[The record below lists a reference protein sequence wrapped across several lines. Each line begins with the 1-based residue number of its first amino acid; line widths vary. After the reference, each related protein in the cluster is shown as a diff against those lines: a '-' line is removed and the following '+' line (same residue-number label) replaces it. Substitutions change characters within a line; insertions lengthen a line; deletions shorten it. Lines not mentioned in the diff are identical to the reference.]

1 MLCLDMATSV
11 SQTLNET
18 REVIYGET
26 REVVYGDFDNV
37 GKFSMEHL
45 GQLMTKMDSRLS
57 HIEIFVK
64 KIDEVQFSL
73 KSITSKINTLEA
85 DVKKIENFNKDL
97 EGSVQ
102 GMSNLYDVVKQS
114 CDKNKNDI
122 TQVKSSFT
130 SIVNDNK
137 SIRDE
142 IESLRKDR
150 EELKA
155 AITDLQCRSM
165 KYNLIFSGLVENN
178 NENTEGVVRDFIYNE
193 LQIEREMQFCNVH
206 RFGRRRNSNPR
217 PIVARFLYNSDLV
230 MVRDRA
236 YRLKGKPYSIHE
248 QFPSS
253 VEDRRKKLYPVAKRA
268 RQAGRKTRMV
278 RDKLFI
284 DGKLYEESDPPQT
297 DPRSY
302 RDVVNVQPTPNRNR
316 NSLRSAHPTRHS
328 EPKERN
334 SKPAPKRPRAPST
347 PTSDNH
353 PEADISTQ

>member
-1 MLCLDMATSV
+1 
-11 SQTLNET
+11 
-18 REVIYGET
+18 
-26 REVVYGDFDNV
+26 
-37 GKFSMEHL
+37 
-45 GQLMTKMDSRLS
+45 
-57 HIEIFVK
+57 
-64 KIDEVQFSL
+64 
-73 KSITSKINTLEA
+73 
-85 DVKKIENFNKDL
+85 
-97 EGSVQ
+97 
-102 GMSNLYDVVKQS
+102 MSNLYDVVKQS

-122 TQVKSSFT
+122 THVKSSFT
-130 SIVNDNK
+130 SIVSDNK

-165 KYNLIFSGLVENN
+165 KYNLIFSGLVENS
-178 NENTEGVVRDFIYNE
+178 NENTEGVLRDFVYNE
-193 LQIEREMQFCNVH
+193 LQIDREMEFCNVH
-206 RFGRRRNSNPR
+206 RFGRRRNGNPR
-217 PIVARFLYNSDLV
+217 PTVARFLYSSDLV

-236 YRLKGKPYSIHE
+236 YRLKGKAYSIHE

-253 VEDRRKKLYPVAKRA
+253 VEDCRKKLYSVA
-268 RQAGRKTRMV
+268 KTRMV

-284 DGKLYEESDPPQT
+284 DGKLYEESYPTQT

-302 RDVVNVQPTPNRNR
+302 RDVVNVQPTPNR

-334 SKPAPKRPRAPST
+334 SRPAPKRPRAPST

-353 PEADISTQ
+353 PEVDIGTE

>member
-1 MLCLDMATSV
+1 MATSV

-26 REVVYGDFDNV
+26 REVVYGEFDNV

-130 SIVNDNK
+130 SIVSDNK

-178 NENTEGVVRDFIYNE
+178 NENTEGVLRDFIYNE
-193 LQIEREMQFCNVH
+193 LQINREMEFCNVH
-206 RFGRRRNSNPR
+206 RFGRRRNGNPR

-236 YRLKGKPYSIHE
+236 YRLKGKAYSIHE

-284 DGKLYEESDPPQT
+284 DGKLHEESDPPQT

-316 NSLRSAHPTRHS
+316 NSLRYAHPTRHS

-334 SKPAPKRPRAPST
+334 SRPAPKRPRAPST

-353 PEADISTQ
+353 PEVDISTE